1 MGISDWSS
9 DVCSSDLI
17 GTILFIG
24 LLLSGRELAAPWMIK
39 FLFYALVAVTIWNVV
54 AQGFASK
61 GIAGWWMGQPWFQE
75 GLEYLEAGR
84 IADVVILIGFSIL
97 AYVTLRSE
105 EHTSEIQSLMRI

>member
-1 MGISDWSS
+1 
-9 DVCSSDLI
+9 
-17 GTILFIG
+17 
-24 LLLSGRELAAPWMIK
+24 MIK

-97 AYVTLRSE
+97 AYVTLRTFPPRKQWNEIHWALALGVVALTLVWRSE
-105 EHTSEIQSLMRI
+105 EHTSELQSLMRISYAVFC